1 MSTYICEICGYCYDE
16 DEAGVLWN
24 DVDSLWT
31 CPLCSAPKRCFKC
44 ADEPIKESITPPPSS
59 SSDVYV
65 CEICGYRYEEQENP
79 SFLSLPDEWRC
90 PLCSALKASFKI
102 QPTTTSSVTSTT
114 AIEADSLLV
123 SQELRHHDDSLE
135 SAMSIIHEMAVEGHS
150 RIEAMRT
157 HQPVPDFKDILL
169 LGAQLGHFPLPDQ
182 AHVDTKTMIG
192 SSAKKPMIIDFPVFV
207 SHMSFGAL
215 SKEAKIALA
224 KGSAAAHSAQCSGE
238 GGILP
243 EEHDQS
249 YRYIFEYVP
258 NKYSVSDENLC
269 AVDAIEI
276 KIGQGSKPGMGGHLP
291 KEKVT
296 EEISQIRMKPMGED
310 IISPSRFEE
319 IKTKDDLKD
328 MVDMLR
334 LRSDGRPI
342 GIKIA
347 AGHIE
352 DDLEWIQYA
361 QPDFITIDGR
371 GGATGASPKY
381 LKDNATIPTIYALA
395 RARAYMK
402 EHGMKQELVITGG
415 FRTSGDMIKA
425 IAMGA
430 SAIAIASAA
439 MMAIGCQQYRI
450 CHNGRCPMG
459 IATQDPEL
467 RKRFDI
473 EKGAKRLENYLKTLH
488 SELISFARITGHTC
502 IHDVTCED
510 LCTTNDDIAKHTEI
524 DHC

>member
-1 MSTYICEICGYCYDE
+1 MSTYICEICGYRYDE
-16 DEAGVLWN
+16 EQEGVLWI
-24 DVDSLWT
+24 SMETQWT
-31 CPLCSAPKRCFKC
+31 CPLCTAPRSCFKLENKPI
-44 ADEPIKESITPPPSS
+44 DEPLSS
-59 SSDVYV
+59 KKTVSLNVYV
-65 CEICGYRYEEQENP
+65 CEVCGYCYDEKQETY
-79 SFLSLPDEWRC
+79 SFLSLQDDWKC
-90 PLCSALKASFKI
+90 PLCMASKACFRMQST
-102 QPTTTSSVTSTT
+102 PTIDNTTPPEV
-114 AIEADSLLV
+114 ASLLV
-123 SQELRHHDDSLE
+123 QQDYRHHEDPME
-135 SAMSIIHEMAVEGHS
+135 SAMSIIHEMAIEGHS

-157 HQPVPDFKDILL
+157 DHPVPDFNDILL
-169 LGAQLGHFPLPDQ
+169 LGAQLGHFPLSDQ
-182 AHVDTKTMIG
+182 AFVDTTTIIG
-192 SSAKKPMIIDFPVFV
+192 SSAKKPMRIDFPVFV

-215 SKEAKIALA
+215 SKEAKLALA

-243 EEHDQS
+243 EEFHHA

-296 EEISQIRMKPMGED
+296 EEISQIRNKPMSLD
-310 IISPSRFEE
+310 VISPSRFEE

-402 EHGMKQELVITGG
+402 EHEMKQELIITGG

-430 SAIAIASAA
+430 DAIAIASAA
-439 MMAIGCQQYRI
+439 LMAIGCQQYRI

-488 SELISFARITGHTC
+488 SELASFARITGHEC
-502 IHDVTCED
+502 IHELSLDD
-510 LCTTNDDIAKHTEI
+510 LCTTNDDIAKHTDI